1 VLGPDCQI
9 DDRRLRGNDLREASE
24 LACRAFDDG
33 PYFKFVFPDE
43 RQRARG
49 VRIIHHTAFAHS
61 GRGSRIRTVRDSRN
75 RIVGLSLWL
84 TTGNHPQSVTTQ
96 LTQLPGALR
105 SCYFRPSVLKTGLA
119 YARAT
124 EPLHPKEPHWYL
136 NVLMVDPAVQGQGVG
151 TALMDEALAAV
162 DSEGVGAY
170 LETNNESN
178 VHYYAKF
185 KFQLSETLRPVPDA
199 PARYTL
205 WREPVAPT
213 E

>member
-1 VLGPDCQI
+1 VLGPDYRI
-9 DDRRLRGNDLREASE
+9 DDRRLRRDELRDASA

-33 PYFKFVFPDE
+33 PYFRFVFSDE

-49 VRIIHHTAFAHS
+49 VRIIHHTAFAHP
-61 GRGSRIRTVRDSRN
+61 GRGSRIRTVRDSQD

-84 TTGNHPQSVTTQ
+84 TTGHYPQSATTQ
-96 LTQLPGALR
+96 LAQLPGALR

-136 NVLMVDPAVQGQGVG
+136 SVLMADPAVHGQGVG
-151 TALMDEALAAV
+151 TALMEEALAAV
-162 DSEGVGAY
+162 DHEGVGAY

-178 VHYYAKF
+178 VHYYARF
-185 KFQLSETLRPVPDA
+185 NFHLRETLRPVPEA

-205 WREPVAPT
+205 WREPAAPT

>member
-1 VLGPDCQI
+1 VLGPEYRL
-9 DDRRLRGNDLREASE
+9 DDRRLRGRELRQASE
-24 LACRAFDDG
+24 VASRAFDDG

-49 VRIIHHTAFAHS
+49 VRIIHHTAFAHP
-61 GRGSRIRTVRDSRN
+61 GRGARIRTIRNSRD

-84 TTGNHPQSVTTQ
+84 PAGRYPLSATSQ
-96 LTQLPGALR
+96 LAQLPGALR
-105 SCYFRPSVLKTGLA
+105 SCYCRPSVLRSGIA

-136 NVLMVDPAVQGQGVG
+136 NVLMTDPAAQGRGIG

-162 DSEGVGAY
+162 DDEGVGAY

-178 VHYYAKF
+178 VNFYATF
-185 KFQLSETLRPVPDA
+185 GFHVRATLHPVPEA
-199 PARYTL
+199 PPRYTL
-205 WREPVAPT
+205 WRAPAT
-213 E
+213 PKG